1 MERKVTVMSNKGANV
16 VVIESNATTL
26 GELKGELSAAGV
38 SYDGMAIFEGV
49 SRTTLMDDASILPSN
64 LPYKGVVTNDLV
76 ILLSP
81 KDKKITSGASA
92 REAAYAAVKA
102 NNLQSAVVARFGR
115 NFTQVS
121 TIDLVEFVAT
131 QTANKETKSTAKP
144 EAPKAPVAE
153 AKQPEN
159 NQAIAPGA
167 TQELSPLEAVMVGFA
182 ILVNDLY
189 EEGIVGDSTIENI
202 NAAYGGRFASI
213 EVVTEAP
220 VEEATAKLESP
231 YSHQELGN
239 MFDFVDKR

>member
-26 GELKGELSAAGV
+26 GELKRELSAAGV

-102 NNLQSAVVARFGR
+102 NNLQSAIVAQFGR

-121 TIDLVEFVAT
+121 TIDLVEFVAA
-131 QTANKETKSTAKP
+131 QTAKKETNSTAKS
-144 EAPKAPVAE
+144 EAPKAPV
-153 AKQPEN
+153 
-159 NQAIAPGA
+159 A

-182 ILVNDLY
+182 ILVSDLY
-189 EEGIVGDSTIENI
+189 EEGIVGDSTIEKI

-213 EVVTEAP
+213 EIVTKTP
-220 VEEATAKLESP
+220 VEEAPAKLESP
-231 YSHQELGN
+231 YSQQELGN
-239 MFDFVDKR
+239 MFDFVGKR